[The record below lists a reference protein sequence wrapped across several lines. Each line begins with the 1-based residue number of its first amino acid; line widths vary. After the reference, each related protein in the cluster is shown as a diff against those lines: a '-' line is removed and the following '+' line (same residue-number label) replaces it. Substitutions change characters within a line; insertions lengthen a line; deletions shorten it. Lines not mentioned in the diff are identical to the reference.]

1 MVKADSM
8 SKTHEISYRVYY
20 EDTDAGGVMYHANHI
35 KFCERGRTEFLRSL
49 NMQNSDLYA
58 ENGVLFVV
66 RKLEAD
72 YFKPAKLDDLLCV
85 QTKLLTV
92 KNTSFLMQQDL
103 LKDGETLFSMKV
115 LLVTI
120 NTSGKPTPLPDQVKN
135 LFKDYTELSPI

>member
-49 NMQNSDLYA
+49 NLQNSDLHA

-72 YFKPAKLDDLLCV
+72 YFKPARLEDLLRV
-85 QTKLLTV
+85 RTKLLTV
-92 KNTSFLMQQDL
+92 KNTSFLMQQDI

-115 LLVTI
+115 LLVTV

-135 LFKDYTELSPI
+135 LFKEYTELSPT